1 LISEVD
7 YAGSID
13 LMRARSVGDE
23 AVSEENVVVLIGS
36 SSIVGVT
43 IDD

>member
-1 LISEVD
+1 VL
-7 YAGSID
+7 Y
-13 LMRARSVGDE
+13 RFGDE